1 MDAAD
6 RFFLFVT
13 VSIFVLIALGV
24 VVALVV

>member
-13 VSIFVLIALGV
+13 VSIFGLIALGV